1 MGNKNFEGG
10 SKDIIKGNAMKFIIL
25 MGIVSLFAD
34 MTYEGARSITGPYL
48 AILGASAV
56 TVGFVAGF
64 GELIGY
70 VLRFFSG
77 YLSDRTRSYWI
88 ITMGGYLINLM
99 AVPLLALA
107 GSWEVAAALIIIE
120 RMGKGIRVPSRDV
133 MLSHACS
140 QVGHGWGFGLH
151 EALDQIG
158 AILGPLIVAVVLFSH
173 GNYQMGFAFL
183 LLPALL
189 AILVLVISRFLY
201 PHPHDL
207 EVNVPQLD
215 TKGFRRAYWLYVIAA
230 ALIAAGF
237 ADFALIAYH
246 FQKVAIV
253 SAALIPIFYAVAMGV
268 DGIAALIFGKLFDKV
283 GLSIMVVAA
292 LLSSLFAPLVFL
304 GGFYL
309 AFLGMILWGVS
320 MGAQESIMRSSV
332 AVMSTIERRGSA
344 YGVFNTIYGVSWFA
358 GSLLMGILYSFSIT
372 YLVVFSVLI
381 QAISIPVFISILKIK
396 NQKNSTLK

>member
-1 MGNKNFEGG
+1 MHNKF
-10 SKDIIKGNAMKFIIL
+10 KGYKTFFKGDAMKFIIL
-25 MGIVSLFAD
+25 LGVVSLFAD
-34 MTYEGARSITGPYL
+34 MTYEGSRSITGPYL

-64 GELIGY
+64 GELSGY

-77 YLSDRTRSYWI
+77 KLADRTRSYWS
-88 ITMGGYLINLM
+88 ITIGGYLINLM

-107 GSWEVAAALIIIE
+107 GSWEVAAVLIIIE
-120 RMGKGIRVPSRDV
+120 RMGKGLRVPSRDV
-133 MLSHACS
+133 MLSHASS

-158 AILGPLIVAVVLFSH
+158 AILGPLIVAAVLFYH
-173 GNYQMGFAFL
+173 GSYQLGFAFL

-189 AILVLVISRFLY
+189 AIVVLVISRFLY

-207 EVNVPQLD
+207 EVATPPLD
-215 TKGFRRAYWLYVIAA
+215 TKGLKRIYWLYVIAS

-246 FQKVAIV
+246 FQKTALI
-253 SAALIPIFYAVAMGV
+253 SAGFIPIFYAVAMGV
-268 DGIAALIFGKLFDKV
+268 DGIAALVFGRLFDKV
-283 GLSIMVVAA
+283 GLSIMIVVA
-292 LLSSLFAPLVFL
+292 LLSALFAPMVFL

-309 AFLGMILWGVS
+309 AFLGMIIWGIS

-332 AVMSTIERRGSA
+332 AVMSEVKKRGSA
-344 YGVFNTIYGVSWFA
+344 YGIFNTVFGVSWFI
-358 GSLLMGILYSFSIT
+358 GSLIMGILYTFSIT

-381 QAISIPVFISILKIK
+381 QLISIPFFITMLKIRTK
-396 NQKNSTLK
+396 